1 MLLNYTV
8 PDTYSRA
15 SVSMYISCQLLS
27 IAQPHRLSGVYRN
40 TLVAVQLHSYSILL
54 VAIGSVAVRDTCQ
67 SCQMLVS
74 LYSESLLHV

>member
-1 MLLNYTV
+1 MLLDYTV

-40 TLVAVQLHSYSILL
+40 TLAAVQLQHSPYCNRFCCG
-54 VAIGSVAVRDTCQ
+54 A
-67 SCQMLVS
+67 
-74 LYSESLLHV
+74 